1 MELQNAYT
9 VQSNYETDYEIERGK
24 PMPSKNHGKIQARL
38 SFILINKYKSKYDI
52 ESEVTLELTTGK
64 ATPDVI
70 ISEPTEDDW
79 LNDEIR
85 VTTPPI
91 TAIEILS
98 PKQGLDDIKD
108 KIVNIYFKAG
118 VKSAWII
125 IPTFQTVY
133 VISPDMKVN
142 TFTHGTI
149 KDPAVGVEIE
159 MEDIFPKKHI

>member
-38 SFILINKYKSKYDI
+38 SQTLINKYKSKYDV
-52 ESEVTLELTTGK
+52 ESEVSLELTSGK

-70 ISEPTEDDW
+70 ISASTGADDW

-98 PKQGLDDIKD
+98 PKQGIDDIKD

-133 VISPDMKVN
+133 VISPDMKVK
-142 TFTHGTI
+142 TFTEGTI
-149 KDPAVGVEIE
+149 KDISTGVEIE
-159 MEDIFPKKHI
+159 MEDIFYK